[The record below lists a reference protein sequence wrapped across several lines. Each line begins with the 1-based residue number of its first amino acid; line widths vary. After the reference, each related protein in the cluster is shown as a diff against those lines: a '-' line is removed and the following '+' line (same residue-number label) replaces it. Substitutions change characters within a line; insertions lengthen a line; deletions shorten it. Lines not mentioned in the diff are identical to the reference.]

1 MQPVS
6 QDSSTPSPEILTL
19 GTGDHPVLAATA
31 GVHGD
36 EPEGVLAIRRLVSL
50 LASADLRGTVIAV
63 PVVNPAAFGAGIR
76 THPDDGQDLNRL
88 FPGKAAGAP
97 SEVLAHHL
105 FERVVSKAD
114 VLLDLHSG
122 GRELLLLPTALY
134 VSGTGDDSARKAAA
148 LAFGSELVLARAVD
162 DLPPTLLREATRAGV
177 VAVGVEAGGGGVCS
191 EANVRLLCEGALNVL
206 SHMGILPPR
215 PAVAHGGISLA
226 VGHWEASPATGLLV
240 WERRLGERVERGDVL
255 ARVDELLGT
264 KTHPLRASFSG
275 VLAGIRTTY
284 SVAQGDRVAMIGSQE
299 H

>member
-6 QDSSTPSPEILTL
+6 QDSSAPSPEILTL
-19 GTGDHPVLAATA
+19 GTGDHPVLAVTG

-36 EPEGVLAIRRLVSL
+36 EPEGVLAIRRLVGL
-50 LASADLRGTVIAV
+50 LASADLRGTLIAV
-63 PVVNPAAFGAGIR
+63 PVVNPAAFAAGIR
-76 THPDDGQDLNRL
+76 THPHDGQDLNRL

-122 GRELLLLPTALY
+122 GRELQLLPTALY
-134 VSGTGDDSARKAAA
+134 VSGAGNDSARKAAA
-148 LAFGSELVLARAVD
+148 LAFGTELVLSRAVQ

-191 EANVRLLCEGALNVL
+191 EANVRLLCEGVLNVL
-206 SHMGILPPR
+206 ALTGILPPR
-215 PAVAHGGISLA
+215 PGVTWGGSSLA
-226 VGHWEASPATGLLV
+226 VGYWEVSPTTGLLV
-240 WERRLGERVERGDVL
+240 WERRLGECVECGDVL
-255 ARVDELLGT
+255 ALVSEQLGT
-264 KTHPLRASFSG
+264 KAQSLRASFSG

-284 SVAQGDRVAMIGSQE
+284 GVAQGERVAMIGRQE
-299 H
+299 R